1 MQFIIYTKWMKFS
14 FIKSYFYDSYL
25 GKVIKEIVFNG
36 RKSIFT
42 LMKLE
47 DLSKQNI
54 KLVGLEV
61 IFT

>member
-1 MQFIIYTKWMKFS
+1 MKFS
-14 FIKSYFYDSYL
+14 FIKSYFYDSYQ

-54 KLVGLEV
+54 KLVGLKV